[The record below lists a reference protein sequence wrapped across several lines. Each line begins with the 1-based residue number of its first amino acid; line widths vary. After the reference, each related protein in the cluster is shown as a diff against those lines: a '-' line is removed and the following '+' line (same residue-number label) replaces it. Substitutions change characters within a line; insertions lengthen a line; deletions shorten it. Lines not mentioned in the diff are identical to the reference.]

1 MNEKILH
8 IISIAGATFIG
19 LVLLTWFLT
28 ANPAADFIE
37 FVPGMDNRPASMS
50 SDGDDIAM
58 SAVFTVFDGTPSAVK
73 GSWPRFRGADFDNIS
88 EENVRLADHWNADG
102 PPVLWSVSLGEG
114 HAGPAVADGR
124 VYLMDYDEEARADIL
139 RCFSLDD
146 GREIWRRGYTV
157 YIKRN
162 HGMSRTVPA
171 ISGKHVVTIGP
182 KCHVMCVD
190 SETGT
195 LKWIIDLVKEYRAEV
210 PLWYTGQCPLIDNS
224 LAIIAVGGKSLVIAV
239 DCETGKVVW
248 ETPNPHGWKMSHSSI
263 IPYTIHGKEMYVY
276 CALGGIVGIS
286 AQDETAGQVLFET
299 DLWNKNVV
307 APSPVYLG
315 DGKLFV
321 TSGYGA
327 GSIMLDISLVNDV
340 FVVKSIQQVKP
351 EKGIA
356 SEQQTPLYYDGHLF
370 SILPKDAG
378 PLRNQFV
385 CYHPDDIGKLVWSS
399 GTTHRFGLGPYI
411 IADNKFFILS
421 DEGVLTIMRADSKEP
436 TLLAQYKILDGHDAW
451 GPMAI
456 VSGRL
461 LARDSRRMVCV
472 YVRYAGDKMASKVN
486 SNAADSRGKL

>member
-1 MNEKILH
+1 T
-8 IISIAGATFIG
+8 AGAVFLG
-19 LVLLTWFLT
+19 VLLLSLFLI
-28 ANPAADFIE
+28 ANPAADFVE
-37 FVPGMDNRPASMS
+37 LVPGMDNRPASLS
-50 SDGDDIAM
+50 TDGGEIPM
-58 SAVFTVFDGTPSAVK
+58 NAVYAAFNGTPSSIQ
-73 GSWPRFRGADFDNIS
+73 GNWPRFRGADFDNIS
-88 EENVRLADHWNADG
+88 KIEDVRLAESWGKDG
-102 PPVLWSVSLGEG
+102 PPILWSASLGEG
-114 HAGPAVADGR
+114 HAGPAVANGR
-124 VYLMDYDEEARADIL
+124 VYLLDYDEESRADIL

-171 ISGKHVVTIGP
+171 VSGRHVVTIGP

-190 SETGT
+190 SETGA
-195 LKWIIDLVKEYRAEV
+195 LKWNIDLVKEHGAET
-210 PLWYTGQCPLIDNS
+210 PLWYTGQCPLIDDS

-239 DCETGKVVW
+239 DCETGEVVW

-263 IPYTIHGKEMYVY
+263 IPYTIHGKRMYVY
-276 CALGGIVGIS
+276 CALGGVVGIS
-286 AQDETAGQVLFET
+286 AQKETAGQVLFQT

-315 DGKLFV
+315 NGKLFI

-327 GSIMLDISLVNDV
+327 GSIMLDIGLVSNE
-340 FVVKSIQQVKP
+340 FTVKSIQEIKP
-351 EKGIA
+351 NEGIA
-356 SEQQTPLYYDGHLF
+356 SEQQTPLYHNGYLF

-385 CYHPDDIGKLVWSS
+385 CYHPDNIGKLVWSS
-399 GTTHRFGLGPYI
+399 GTTRRFGLGPYL

-421 DEGVLTIMRADSKEP
+421 DEGVLTIMRADAKEP
-436 TLLAQYKILDGHDAW
+436 IFLAQSKILDGHDAW

-456 VSGRL
+456 VNGRL

-472 YVRYAGDKMASKVN
+472 DVRATGENGARTIVSSGAY
-486 SNAADSRGKL
+486 SRGEQ